1 MNEGFLKS
9 DWFFVL
15 REKMKKFTCTDSDGA
30 QEANQISLGLII
42 FTINTLKMVANY
54 LLHICYFKF
63 WRGYSSKLFVSIAS
77 DHAPALLINFT
88 LLWK

>member
-1 MNEGFLKS
+1 
-9 DWFFVL
+9 
-15 REKMKKFTCTDSDGA
+15 MKKFTCTDSDGA

-63 WRGYSSKLFVSIAS
+63 
-77 DHAPALLINFT
+77 
-88 LLWK
+88 